1 MIPLVLLLLLS
12 KRTRLILLALPFAIL
27 PDLDYFYL
35 HRALLHNVFIPVF
48 FLLVS
53 LSIPIGEHLYLR
65 IKKAGSHLKKIASHA
80 KRLFTEKVR
89 YAALFISFYITT
101 HIFFDYFDDGDVLFY
116 PFDRTLYYTRVDLG
130 IEFKQEQIVRVTETG
145 QMIITNITTTTPVTT
160 VAPSTYE
167 YSLVKFREYVQF
179 SNSVEF
185 AVFLLCLAILV
196 IVLYR
201 RKHGKSI

>member
-1 MIPLVLLLLLS
+1 LLLS

-35 HRALLHNVFIPVF
+35 HRALLHNIFIPTI
-48 FLLVS
+48 FLLVF
-53 LSIPIGEHLYLR
+53 LSYTIEERLSPSRLNSFIE
-65 IKKAGSHLKKIASHA
+65 KAGPNLKSVASRAERLLMEKI
-80 KRLFTEKVR
+80 R
-89 YAALFISFYITT
+89 YFALFASFYITT

-145 QMIITNITTTTPVTT
+145 QTIITNITTTTPVTT